1 MSNYI
6 DDLLLKQKVMGDSDT
21 LKEIINHI
29 KTNKSVTKKD
39 LGDFLGWGRG
49 IKFTPY
55 RLMNHPNI
63 FDTFSNGLYII
74 G

>member
-6 DDLLLKQKVMGDSDT
+6 DDLLLDSDT

-39 LGDFLGWGRG
+39 LGEGWGRG
-49 IKFTPY
+49 INLH
-55 RLMNHPNI
+55 RIVEH
-63 FDTFSNGLYII
+63 
-74 G
+74 